1 MQRHLKFRRIAG
13 SFAACRLPAN
23 AVVPDWATRGAFTS
37 VTRSAKELSIV
48 CPVENVPSGQKHD
61 APWICFELVGPFDFS
76 QVGILSS
83 FIGPLAESGVPIFAV
98 STYDTD
104 YVLIR
109 KDSAEAA
116 LGALKAAGH
125 ELIPATSP

>member
-1 MQRHLKFRRIAG
+1 MQSQLKFRRIEGDYAI
-13 SFAACRLPAN
+13 CRLPAD
-23 AVVPDWATRGAFTS
+23 APVPDWATRGVFTS
-37 VTRSAKELSIV
+37 VTRTREALSVV
-48 CPVENVPSGQKHD
+48 CPFENVPSGQKHD
-61 APWICFELVGPFDFS
+61 APWICFELAGPFDFS

-109 KDSAEAA
+109 KDFADAA
-116 LGALKAAGH
+116 LSALKAAGH
-125 ELIPATSP
+125 ELIPAGSP